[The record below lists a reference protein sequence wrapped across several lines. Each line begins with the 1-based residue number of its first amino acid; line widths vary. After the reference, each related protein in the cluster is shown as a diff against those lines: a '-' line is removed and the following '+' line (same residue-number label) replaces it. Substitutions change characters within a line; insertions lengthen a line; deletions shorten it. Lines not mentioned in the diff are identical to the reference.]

1 VAPGILCPRNTGL
14 RVVSDTARAVAR
26 RGCLIWL
33 DVDGPK
39 GGASAAWIR
48 RGYSRR
54 SEPGRAPETR
64 NATRG
69 APEGAPAANTAG
81 GRLAEVPLATMRLT
95 GAPLPHGSKEGNEGG
110 APRLTFPGLM
120 NHVCGAV

>member
-1 VAPGILCPRNTGL
+1 MAPGSLVHATRA

-26 RGCLIWL
+26 RGCLQRL

-48 RGYSRR
+48 RGYSRW
-54 SEPGRAPETR
+54 SERRAPETR

-69 APEGAPAANTAG
+69 APEGAPAGNTAG

-95 GAPLPHGSKEGNEGG
+95 GALPHGARKK
-110 APRLTFPGLM
+110 
-120 NHVCGAV
+120 